1 MIDENAFGILISDFG
16 IEDDEYALPAEEF
29 GVRVQRF
36 RDVVCDY
43 LASAPLAS
51 DARALDLGH
60 AVFIEFGEGDQTADP
75 ILWLRELRNKVSEQ
89 SLSSVGVLSHGS
101 RWVDDEHGVQLEGEQ
116 RYVGTVALT
125 KWSNPSEPLRRAL
138 YVDTAARP
146 NDEGNDGEGDGWGP
160 GLYIDTEA
168 IEALGR
174 VLKNQPTGL
183 SVAGAVFFRLSR

>member
-1 MIDENAFGILISDFG
+1 MLDENAFGILISDFN

-29 GVRVQRF
+29 GARVQRF
-36 RDVVCDY
+36 RDVVFDY
-43 LASAPLAS
+43 LASSPLAN

-60 AVFIEFGEGDQTADP
+60 AVFIEFGEGEQSTDP
-75 ILWLRELRNKVSEQ
+75 IAWIRELRNRVSEQ
-89 SLSSVGVLSHGS
+89 ELLSVGVLTHGS
-101 RWVDDEHGVQLEGEQ
+101 RWVDDEHGVQLEAEQ

-125 KWSNPSEPLRRAL
+125 SWSNPSEPLRRAL
-138 YVDTAARP
+138 YADTAMRAK
-146 NDEGNDGEGDGWGP
+146 DEEHDDSSGWGP

-183 SVAGAVFFRLSR
+183 SVAGAVFFRVSR